1 MQNSD
6 LPEEDSVP
14 EVRDNSQVLVI
25 KINDYFYDMIIIV
38 FNNRRDLIFK
48 YSKD

>member
-1 MQNSD
+1 MRVLSLEKIVQNSD

-25 KINDYFYDMIIIV
+25 KINDYFIAFQKLKIRLKI
-38 FNNRRDLIFK
+38 
-48 YSKD
+48 